1 MLRRQTKILEQ
12 RSPGKLA
19 KRADSQGECCAT
31 HYAPSKQDR
40 RLVTEPVNATKL
52 VGLSVSEQE

>member
-1 MLRRQTKILEQ
+1 MER

-19 KRADSQGECCAT
+19 KRADLGDCCAA
-31 HYAPSKQDR
+31 HCAPSKQDR

-52 VGLSVSEQE
+52 AGLSVFEQE